1 MIASLSGRVVVTFV
15 SMSVNGPGPWVRFRV
30 WAIFFF
36 VPRIY
41 YLFLAKMLPVAL
53 VVSREN

>member
-1 MIASLSGRVVVTFV
+1 VITSLSGRVVATFV
-15 SMSVNGPGPWVRFRV
+15 SMSVNGLGLWVRFRV
-30 WAIFFF
+30 GAIFFF
-36 VPRIY
+36 VPCIY